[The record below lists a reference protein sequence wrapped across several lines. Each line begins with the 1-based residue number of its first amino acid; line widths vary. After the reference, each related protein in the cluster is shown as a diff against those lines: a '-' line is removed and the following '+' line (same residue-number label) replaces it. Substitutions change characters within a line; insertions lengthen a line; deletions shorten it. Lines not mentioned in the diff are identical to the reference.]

1 MKELTEYR
9 IKMIER
15 LRAAAL
21 EFRLA
26 CEAIDDPNEKMEG
39 EWTLHQIASHTRD
52 VDKFIYGV
60 RIRRTIAEDNP
71 EFISFDAD
79 EWMSKNYN
87 KEESLAGILAE
98 FTASM
103 EEVCGI
109 LSEQPQE
116 AWSRESRHETIGEGL
131 ALQLWVER
139 SLAHIEEH
147 LLTLKKSRN
156 K

>member
-1 MKELTEYR
+1 MD
-9 IKMIER
+9 I
-15 LRAAAL
+15 
-21 EFRLA
+21 
-26 CEAIDDPNEKMEG
+26 
-39 EWTLHQIASHTRD
+39 HQIASHTRD

-87 KEESLAGILAE
+87 NEESLAGILAE

-147 LLTLKKSRN
+147 LLTLKKSEN

>member
-1 MKELTEYR
+1 MKELLEYR

-15 LRAAAL
+15 LGKAAQ

-26 CEAIDDPNEKMEG
+26 CEAIDDPYEKMEG
-39 EWTLHQIASHTRD
+39 EWTLHQLASHTRD
-52 VDKFIYGV
+52 VDKFVYGV
-60 RIRRTIAEDNP
+60 RIRRTIAENNP
-71 EFISFDAD
+71 EFTSFDAD

-98 FTASM
+98 FTASI
-103 EEVCGI
+103 EEVCGS

-116 AWSRESRHETIGEGL
+116 AWSRESRHETMGEGL

-147 LLTLKKSRN
+147 LLTLKKPKN

>member
-1 MKELTEYR
+1 
-9 IKMIER
+9 
-15 LRAAAL
+15 
-21 EFRLA
+21 
-26 CEAIDDPNEKMEG
+26 
-39 EWTLHQIASHTRD
+39 
-52 VDKFIYGV
+52 
-60 RIRRTIAEDNP
+60 RIRRTITEDNP
-71 EFISFDAD
+71 EFLSFDAD

-87 KEESLAGILAE
+87 KDESLTEILAE

-116 AWSRESRHETIGEGL
+116 AWSRESRHKTIGEGL

>member
-26 CEAIDDPNEKMEG
+26 CVAINDPNKKMEG

-71 EFISFDAD
+71 EFLSFDAD

-87 KEESLAGILAE
+87 KDESLTEILAE

-109 LSEQPQE
+109 LSEQTQE
-116 AWSRESRHETIGEGL
+116 AWSRESRHKTIGEGL

-147 LLTLKKSRN
+147 LLTLKKSEN